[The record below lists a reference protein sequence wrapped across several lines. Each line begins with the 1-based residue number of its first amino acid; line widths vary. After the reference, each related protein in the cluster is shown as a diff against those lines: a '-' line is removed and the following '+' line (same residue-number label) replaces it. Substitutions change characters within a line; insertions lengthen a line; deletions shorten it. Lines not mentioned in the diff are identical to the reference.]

1 MTTSTV
7 IPKHVEEVLN
17 THRRGFLKSA
27 GLLVVSFA
35 TGGAALVTEAAVQ
48 NSAATQP
55 AAVLIQIRISINSTR
70 GSLFMRTTR
79 RPFMSAKRTL
89 GRVPAPVF
97 GN

>member
-35 TGGAALVTEAAVQ
+35 TGGGALVTEAAAQ

-55 AAVLIQIRISINSTR
+55 AGPYPIRISINSTR

-79 RPFMSAKRTL
+79 RPFMSAKQTSARE
-89 GRVPAPVF
+89 PEPVF